1 MAVSDSKMPLLLVKQ
16 EANGR
21 VLNRQPAQKL
31 IGLDRQMEELRN
43 EAKERK
49 IKMDKKTRS
58 RGRMEERGEK
68 CQDGDQK
75 GGPVWEEAVG

>member
-1 MAVSDSKMPLLLVKQ
+1 MAVSDSKMPLFLLVKQ
-16 EANGR
+16 ANGR

-31 IGLDRQMEELRN
+31 IGLDRQMEKLRN

-49 IKMDKKTRS
+49 RKTKS
-58 RGRMEERGEK
+58 RGGMEERGEK

-75 GGPVWEEAVG
+75 GGPVWEEAAG

>member
-1 MAVSDSKMPLLLVKQ
+1 MPLFLLVKQ

-21 VLNRQPAQKL
+21 EL
-31 IGLDRQMEELRN
+31 IGLDRQMEKLRK
-43 EAKERK
+43 EAKEGK

-58 RGRMEERGEK
+58 RGGLEERGEK
-68 CQDGDQK
+68 CRDGDQK